1 MTRRLRPPT
10 THRARANASPPS
22 RTSQHGASR
31 FASNVELVAL
41 LETMNVLMLFS
52 ALAFFGKVGEFASAV
67 SSGDGRLLTI
77 GVTSAL
83 IKAGS
88 SVLFQRAVQISPVS
102 LTVPYLAF
110 TPALLLV
117 TSYFMLGEVPEA
129 SGVVGVIV
137 MTAGAY
143 GLNTAGARGEDATRD
158 AGKNAPADLG
168 AASETRAP
176 ILGRAS
182 EDPVSAVATTALGQG
197 LSSRGSS
204 AADLRE
210 LAADEAA
217 RREKQ
222 KKHTLARGGGRRA
235 ARDDEASGPVGPLA
249 GKLVRRARPRGD
261 ASRGVF
267 SGWMLPREP
276 GSRLMLLVA
285 VLWSFTSDLDK
296 MGKQACDAFVV
307 FVAAQRF
314 CMFVPTFAL
323 AATRRGA
330 RNVARA
336 FTENLPL
343 LFALASLEL
352 YTMTAYLMAL
362 DHLYVSYAIAAKRS
376 GILLSVVAG
385 ALFFDEAIAERL
397 PHVLVI
403 LFGMTLV
410 LLAGDDDHD
419 GARAGR

>member
-1 MTRRLRPPT
+1 MTLSPPPNRRT
-10 THRARANASPPS
+10 RANASPPS
-22 RTSQHGASR
+22 RSSQHGASR

-41 LETMNVLMLFS
+41 LETTNALLLFS
-52 ALAFFGKVGEFASAV
+52 ALACFGKLSEFASAV
-67 SSGDGRLLTI
+67 SSDDRRLLSI

-117 TSYFMLGEVPEA
+117 TSYFTLGEVPEA
-129 SGVVGVIV
+129 SGVVGVVV

-143 GLNTAGARGEDATRD
+143 GLNAAGARGETATRD
-158 AGKNAPADLG
+158 AGKNASAELA
-168 AASETRAP
+168 AASETRKFP
-176 ILGRAS
+176 ESSPKVLCRAS
-182 EDPVSAVATTALGQG
+182 EDPVSAVTTTARVGG
-197 LSSRGSS
+197 LASRGSS

-210 LAADEAA
+210 LAADETG
-217 RREKQ
+217 RRE
-222 KKHTLARGGGRRA
+222 TRNGSRMGRGA
-235 ARDDEASGPVGPLA
+235 ARDDVETASGRLA
-249 GKLVRRARPRGD
+249 GKRRARRVDDFRG
-261 ASRGVF
+261 A
-267 SGWMLPREP
+267 GWMLPREP

-285 VLWSFTSDLDK
+285 VLWSLTSDLDK
-296 MGKQACDAFVV
+296 MGKQACDAIVV

-314 CMFVPTFAL
+314 CMFAMTFGV
-323 AATRRGA
+323 AAYRRGA

-336 FTENLPL
+336 FTENVLL
-343 LFALASLEL
+343 LFGLASLEL
-352 YTMTAYLMAL
+352 YTMAAYLMAL

-385 ALFFDEAIAERL
+385 ALFFDEKIAKRL
-397 PHVLVI
+397 PYVLVI

-410 LLAGDDDHD
+410 LLAGDDDRD
-419 GARAGR
+419 EASAGR

>member
-10 THRARANASPPS
+10 TRRARANASPPS

-129 SGVVGVIV
+129 SGVAGVVV

-143 GLNTAGARGEDATRD
+143 GLNTAGARGETARRD
-158 AGKNAPADLG
+158 APQKNAPAELDR
-168 AASETRAP
+168 ARASETRKTP
-176 ILGRAS
+176 KVSRAS
-182 EDPVSAVATTALGQG
+182 EDPRSSGVTTARPDG
-197 LSSRGSS
+197 LASRGNS
-204 AADLRE
+204 AADLSSLVGPGDDVVRPHQN
-210 LAADEAA
+210 LF
-217 RREKQ
+217 Q
-222 KKHTLARGGGRRA
+222 KKKRPTRR
-235 ARDDEASGPVGPLA
+235 
-249 GKLVRRARPRGD
+249 RGD
-261 ASRGVF
+261 GFAASSF
-267 SGWMLPREP
+267 GWMLPHEP

-307 FVAAQRF
+307 FVAAQRL
-314 CMFVPTFAL
+314 CMFAPTFV
-323 AATRRGA
+323 AAAHRRGA
-330 RNVARA
+330 RNVMRA
-336 FTENLPL
+336 FTENVAL
-343 LFALASLEL
+343 LFGLASLEM

-376 GILLSVVAG
+376 GILLSVVGG
-385 ALFFDEAIAERL
+385 ALFFDENIAKRL
-397 PHVLVI
+397 PYVLVI
-403 LFGMTLV
+403 LVGMTLV
-410 LLAGDDDHD
+410 LLAGDDGHD
-419 GARAGR
+419 EARAGR